1 MPFGWAAAATAV
13 GTAYSANKASKASN
27 NATAAASAVA
37 EQELALSR
45 ETLDWYKQQYNDQ
58 KPLMDRAAATADQ
71 VSQAQLKSMQMND
84 TISQDYWDYQKN
96 TFRPL
101 EGQMVDAAKNYDTQE
116 RRQAEAAKAMAGVE
130 SQVGN
135 ETAQMQR
142 NMARMGVNPNSGAF
156 AAMGNQRSLTEAA
169 MKAGAANTA
178 RNNVELQGYARMAD
192 AANLGRGLAS
202 SQATS
207 AGISLNAG
215 NNAVNN
221 AGVPL
226 TQAQNATNVMGQ
238 GFQTALQGMGSASN
252 SFAKIAG
259 NQTGAGDIWSGMGNL
274 AGQFAGS
281 QAGSQWIA
289 GWLPKKTA

>member
-1 MPFGWAAAATAV
+1 
-13 GTAYSANKASKASN
+13 
-27 NATAAASAVA
+27 
-37 EQELALSR
+37 
-45 ETLDWYKQQYNDQ
+45 
-58 KPLMDRAAATADQ
+58 
-71 VSQAQLKSMQMND
+71 
-84 TISQDYWDYQKN
+84 
-96 TFRPL
+96 
-101 EGQMVDAAKNYDTQE
+101 
-116 RRQAEAAKAMAGVE
+116 
-130 SQVGN
+130 
-135 ETAQMQR
+135 
-142 NMARMGVNPNSGAF
+142 MARMGVNPNSGAF

-281 QAGSQWIA
+281 QAGSQWISS
-289 GWLPKKTA
+289 WLPKKTA